1 MNILEASRATGVSR
15 DMIRFYEKKGIL
27 SPARNPGNHY
37 REYGMHE
44 IHQIILARQY
54 NSMGVDLDTI
64 AKMFRKQDLLQAET
78 ELSQGI
84 AQLQEEAEWAAERLE
99 NAKRLQALFP
109 LLKQE
114 NMQEISERPASC
126 YLPGTGNSS
135 SAGLPVVRIHLGE
148 PFFQDLGIICW
159 RSPRKNEKAGI
170 ALAPGIYLRK
180 LVRHSASELFSR
192 KEAEELKEG
201 CRKDGWDIGP
211 DFFISQV
218 LCGQGDAHPDLL
230 CIEAAAQP
238 SR

>member
-27 SPARNPGNHY
+27 SPARNPGNGY
-37 REYGMHE
+37 REYGTHD
-44 IHQIILARQY
+44 IHRIILARQY

-64 AKMFRKQDLLQAET
+64 AKMFREQDLFEAEA
-78 ELSQGI
+78 ELNLGI
-84 AQLQEEAEWAAERLE
+84 AHLQEEAQWAAERLE
-99 NAKRLQALFP
+99 NAKRLQSLFP

-114 NMQEISERPASC
+114 NMQEFSERPASF
-126 YLPGTGNSS
+126 YVPGTDRGS
-135 SAGLPVVRIHLGE
+135 SAGLPVVRLHLEE
-148 PFFQDLGIICW
+148 PFFQDLGVVCW
-159 RSPRKNEKAGI
+159 QKPEEKTCIPFPEGT
-170 ALAPGIYLRK
+170 YLRK
-180 LVRHSASELFSR
+180 LIRHSASELFSR
-192 KEAEELKEG
+192 EEAENLKAE

-218 LCGQGDAHPDLL
+218 LCGQGETHPDLL